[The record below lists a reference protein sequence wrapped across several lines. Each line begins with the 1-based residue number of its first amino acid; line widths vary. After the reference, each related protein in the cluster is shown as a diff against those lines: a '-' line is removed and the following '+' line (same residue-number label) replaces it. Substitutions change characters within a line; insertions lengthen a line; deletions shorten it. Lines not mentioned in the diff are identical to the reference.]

1 MQLLLKCGQPIQFRK
16 VQIQQLTAH
25 RIWSVTLLKQIADRM
40 QSEEI
45 MELQNKFVLYE
56 NNKSVSVLGS
66 LSEATQAI
74 QNKSTSASFRLE
86 LNAAPAKSRIWIF
99 DNNASDWV
107 EQV

>member
-1 MQLLLKCGQPIQFRK
+1 
-16 VQIQQLTAH
+16 
-25 RIWSVTLLKQIADRM
+25 M